1 MLKVASFALQVA
13 TLVVVIWLI
22 ANHPA
27 PARELAAWTA
37 AAAAVL
43 P

>member
-13 TLVVVIWLI
+13 TLAMVIWLI

-27 PARELAAWTA
+27 PARELAAWA
-37 AAAAVL
+37 ARAPAV

>member
-13 TLVVVIWLI
+13 TLATAIWLI
-22 ANHPA
+22 ANHPTPTHA
-27 PARELAAWTA
+27 LATWTA
-37 AAAAVL
+37 AAPAV